1 MSMRWSK
8 LIKIAICEDEKEQQE
23 LLKSYIDQ
31 IFDGLSVKYEL
42 EIYNLGEELLDSY
55 SKDIDILLLDIQMG
69 QINGMDTAR
78 KIRELDDKVE
88 IIFITSLIE
97 YVLEGYE
104 VRAYRYLIK
113 PIKYDDLKNNVIN
126 CIKEIDIKNKYIIIK
141 ENGNRI
147 KLDINEITYIE
158 VQKEDI
164 TIHTLNQIYK
174 IKGTMNNIEKEIN
187 CIRFFRCHKSYLVNL
202 EHVKSIKQYVAM
214 LENSEEVPISRYRF
228 KDTKDKFF
236 DLIEDKLC

>member
-1 MSMRWSK
+1 MRCDQ
-8 LIKIAICEDEKEQQE
+8 LIKIVICEDEKEQQE
-23 LLKSYIDQ
+23 LLGKYIKE

-42 EIYNLGEELLDSY
+42 GVSNSGEELLENY
-55 SKDIDILLLDIQMG
+55 SKDTDILLLDIQMG
-69 QINGMDTAR
+69 KINGMDTAR
-78 KIRELDDKVE
+78 KTRKLDDKVE

-113 PIKYDDLKNNVIN
+113 PVKYDDLKNIILT

-141 ENGNRI
+141 NQGNRI

-164 TIHTLNQIYK
+164 TIHTLNKIYET
-174 IKGTMNNIEKEIN
+174 KGTMNNIEKEIN
-187 CIRFFRCHKSYLVNL
+187 CISFFRCHKSYLLNL
-202 EHVKSIKQYVAM
+202 EHVKSIKQYVAI
-214 LENSEEVPISRYRF
+214 LENKEEVPVSRYRF

>member
-1 MSMRWSK
+1 M
-8 LIKIAICEDEKEQQE
+8 IKIAICEDEEEQQE
-23 LLKSYIDQ
+23 LLRAYIDQ
-31 IFDGLSVKYEL
+31 IFEGLSVKYKLEL
-42 EIYNLGEELLDSY
+42 FNSGEELLENY
-55 SKDIDILLLDIQMG
+55 PKDTDILLLDIQMG

-78 KIRELDDKVE
+78 KIRKLHDKVE

-113 PIKYDDLKNNVIN
+113 PVKYDDLKNNIIN
-126 CIKEIDIKNKYIIIK
+126 CIKEIDIKNKYILIK
-141 ENGNRI
+141 EEGNRI
-147 KLDINEITYIE
+147 KLDINEISYIE

-164 TIHTLNQIYK
+164 TIHTPNQIYE

-187 CIRFFRCHKSYLVNL
+187 CCRFFRCHKSYLVNL
-202 EHVKSIKQYVAM
+202 DYIKSIKQYVAI
-214 LENSEEVPISRYRF
+214 LENKEEVPISRYRF
-228 KDTKDKFF
+228 KETKDKFF

>member
-1 MSMRWSK
+1 MRWNR
-8 LIKIAICEDEKEQQE
+8 LIKIAICEDEEEQQE
-23 LLKSYIDQ
+23 LLRAYIDQ
-31 IFDGLSVKYEL
+31 IFEGLSVKYKLEL
-42 EIYNLGEELLDSY
+42 FNSGEELLENY
-55 SKDIDILLLDIQMG
+55 PKDTDILLLDIQMG

-78 KIRELDDKVE
+78 KIRKLHDKVE

-113 PIKYDDLKNNVIN
+113 PVKYDDLKNNIIN
-126 CIKEIDIKNKYIIIK
+126 CIKEIDIKNKYILIK
-141 ENGNRI
+141 EEGNRI
-147 KLDINEITYIE
+147 KLDINEISYIE

-164 TIHTLNQIYK
+164 TIHTPNQIYE

-187 CIRFFRCHKSYLVNL
+187 CCRFFRCHKSYLVNL
-202 EHVKSIKQYVAM
+202 DYIKSIKQYVAI
-214 LENSEEVPISRYRF
+214 LENKEEVPISRYRF
-228 KDTKDKFF
+228 KETKDKFF